1 MYIVKFLRK
10 PILKN
15 ICKRLLLHWLLV
27 IFVSATYGVD
37 ALKSIRYYHK
47 IQPCFIMMS
56 GKSAWTNKIH
66 GQMFIMKIQNARV
79 ASIIENINY
88 LVTILE
94 LLFSFIPFW
103 VYCFFNVGEWMVS
116 VISKIPTWCGG

>member
-66 GQMFIMKIQNARV
+66 GQMCIMKIQNARV
-79 ASIIENINY
+79 ASIFENINY

-94 LLFSFIPFW
+94 LLFSFTPFW